1 MNDRSLVNAV
11 RDRKMK
17 RDSNRIRIRVPLWV
31 VTLIRYNR
39 QVYGILYH
47 QVLNRIKY
55 GFTDEMAQQIRD
67 ELIRA
72 GAYLK

>member
-1 MNDRSLVNAV
+1 M
-11 RDRKMK
+11 
-17 RDSNRIRIRVPLWV
+17 
-31 VTLIRYNR
+31 VTNFPPFD
-39 QVYGILYH
+39 GILYH

-67 ELIRA
+67 ELVKA